1 MGTIATNASRLICI
15 IAMSISVSSCYTY
28 KLATKAQP
36 GGDELSSTTVRTY
49 SLFWGLVNKPQV
61 ISTPPCDALG
71 VYGVSEV
78 KMMTSFGNALLTVG
92 TLGIYCPMKV
102 VYKCAKPC
110 PQSGQL

>member
-1 MGTIATNASRLICI
+1 MLRISTLRVIVTATALLTC
-15 IAMSISVSSCYTY
+15 SSCYTY

-36 GGDELSSTTVRTY
+36 GGDQLSTTTIHAY

-61 ISTPPCDALG
+61 LKTPPCDALD

-102 VYKCAKPC
+102 VYKCSKPC
-110 PQSGQL
+110 PQTQPL